1 PANAVA
7 VDYVGVGPSRRSVES
22 AASLVVVAD
31 RQEGNAVISQESV
44 IGIAIHIDADPYH
57 RYSPGLH
64 PFAHTDQGR
73 NFFHAGCAPGRPK
86 IEHDNLP
93 MQLAQGD
100 AAVGVLHCE
109 RSEEHTSELQSRG
122 HLVCRLLLE
131 KKKTQ

>member
-1 PANAVA
+1 
-7 VDYVGVGPSRRSVES
+7 
-22 AASLVVVAD
+22 
-31 RQEGNAVISQESV
+31 VISQESV
-44 IGIAIHIDADPYH
+44 IGIAINIDADTYH

-109 RSEEHTSELQSRG
+109 IRRAGADPRRTRAAITANQQKKNKNWDRG
-122 HLVCRLLLE
+122 
-131 KKKTQ
+131 KKPSHPDIITNSAWGETRNCAA